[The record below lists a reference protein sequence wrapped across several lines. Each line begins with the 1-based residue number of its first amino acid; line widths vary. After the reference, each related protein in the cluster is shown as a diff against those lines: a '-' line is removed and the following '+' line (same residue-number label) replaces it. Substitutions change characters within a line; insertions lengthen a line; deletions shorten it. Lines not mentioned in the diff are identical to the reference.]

1 MNRCIY
7 HSLFI
12 QLPDMC
18 CFHILAVR
26 NNTAINFE
34 VHVPFKIIKFLLLL
48 FICLFPSGKYLG
60 VELLDHMVFLN
71 IHRQVWVSPLWGHC
85 SFLLGPGAHKAL
97 FMPSKSLFPQSCVS
111 SGGSMLGLMATSSK
125 RAYAIPRSATPRA
138 PAPVAGH
145 CRRQTLKGRSGSASV
160 GTPGCTRFC
169 LSPPSI
175 SDGHAV

>member
-97 FMPSKSLFPQSCVS
+97 SVPSKSLFAQSCVS
-111 SGGSMLGLMATSSK
+111 PIIKSHWPPKSNSLGVLSTLV
-125 RAYAIPRSATPRA
+125 RSPSWEIC
-138 PAPVAGH
+138 
-145 CRRQTLKGRSGSASV
+145 CRS
-160 GTPGCTRFC
+160 
-169 LSPPSI
+169 
-175 SDGHAV
+175 